1 MNDMKKKLIAI
12 EKKLEKI
19 NERLNLAEG
28 NIGNLQMSHR
38 SHTNYDPIEFA
49 NMHGY
54 NLERLVEIVKKIEDL
69 KKLTSP
75 AAGLPTG
82 VSEYVLP
89 DAFRGIS
96 RTIHYAM
103 RLADELASLVRDDED
118 GDTTVVA
125 WALVKELVE
134 IVGLKLEVE

>member
-1 MNDMKKKLIAI
+1 MSEL

-19 NERLNLAEG
+19 NDRLKLAEG
-28 NIGNLQMSHR
+28 NISILQGSHR
-38 SHTNYDPIEFA
+38 SHVNYDPIEFK

-54 NLERLVEIVKKIEDL
+54 EIEDL

-103 RLADELASLVRDDED
+103 RLADALASLVRDDED
-118 GDTTVVA
+118 GDTTVLA

-134 IVGLKLEVE
+134 IVGLKLEVD